1 MCSLN
6 FAARVRAVELGGA
19 KKTVDS
25 AEVAALKKRIAELEV
40 CPLLPVAAIVSV
52 MLVECMA
59 VDTAFPHR
67 NWPGASVTH
76 SGWSPCG
83 HPTLGIWHLSANFST
98 MYLSSN

>member
-40 CPLLPVAAIVSV
+40 CP
-52 MLVECMA
+52 
-59 VDTAFPHR
+59 
-67 NWPGASVTH
+67 
-76 SGWSPCG
+76 
-83 HPTLGIWHLSANFST
+83 
-98 MYLSSN
+98 